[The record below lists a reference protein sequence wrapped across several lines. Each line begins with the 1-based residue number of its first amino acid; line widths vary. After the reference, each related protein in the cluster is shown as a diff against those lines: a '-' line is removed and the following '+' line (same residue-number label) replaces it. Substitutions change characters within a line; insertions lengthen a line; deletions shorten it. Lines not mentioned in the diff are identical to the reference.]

1 MSQNLFLDLTLALQ
15 AEPELAGQERI
26 LKAALADIGFENYL
40 YALIPTGPEGA
51 SGEFITCTNFRADWM
66 DFYAA
71 HNLQANDYALEHI
84 MKNTAPIIWSELFGA
99 IDEARI
105 DPRFKPTADATR
117 DFLGQNGI
125 SIAIPCFGAHSAVL
139 SVTTDPS
146 MDNTQTTAQIRRA
159 GRDLQTIAHAF
170 HAGVNR
176 QTLAHQH
183 YGISAREIEVLKWL
197 ADGLTAK
204 QVAHKTKR
212 SPHTVNKQILSAR
225 KRLGCATT
233 IQAVAKALI
242 LGLI

>member
-15 AEPELAGQERI
+15 AELELAGQERI

-40 YALIPTGPEGA
+40 YALIPTGPEGGT
-51 SGEFITCTNFRADWM
+51 GEFIACTNFRADWM
-66 DFYAA
+66 DFYAT
-71 HNLQANDYALEHI
+71 HNLQANDYALKHTME
-84 MKNTAPIIWSELFGA
+84 NPAPIIWSEMFSA
-99 IDEARI
+99 IDNVRI

-117 DFLGQNGI
+117 DFSGQNGI
-125 SIAIPCFGAHSAVL
+125 SMAIPCFGAHTTVL
-139 SVTTDPS
+139 SVTTDPTV
-146 MDNTQTTAQIRRA
+146 DNTETTAQIQRA
-159 GRDLQTIAHAF
+159 GRELQTIAHAF

-176 QTLAHQH
+176 STLAQRHFRM
-183 YGISAREIEVLKWL
+183 SAREIEVLRWL

-225 KRLGCATT
+225 NRLGCATT